1 MGLLR
6 RIDFLALL
14 GAVVALFLGPASGP
28 WWTVTGA
35 TTSRL
40 LTVQV
45 SPFSLQADATGLSAS
60 TFFSV
65 TLGSFTSLLLIL
77 SLIALGASS
86 LHPGTWWSKLTLYF
100 SLCSMTELYLSFL
113 LMYHSALTMLLGAY
127 GILPPYL
134 GTSQLLANIVGLDLN
149 SHRNPLVTASFSLP
163 FYLGFLSIGL
173 ITTSLIVNDIVER
186 RKTREMRGVGAIF
199 TNNSSL

>member
-6 RIDFLALL
+6 RVDVPALL
-14 GAVVALFLGPASGP
+14 GAVVALFPGPASGP

-35 TTSRL
+35 TTSKVL
-40 LTVQV
+40 SVQI
-45 SPFSLQADATGLSAS
+45 SPFYLQADATGISAT

-65 TLGSFTSLLLIL
+65 PLGTFTSLLLIL
-77 SLIALGASS
+77 GLIALGASS
-86 LHPGTWWSKLTLYF
+86 FHPRTWWGKLATYF

-113 LMYHSALTMLLGAY
+113 LMYHGALTMVLGAY
-127 GILPPYL
+127 GILPPYS
-134 GTSQLLANIVGLDLN
+134 GTSHLLANVLGLDLN
-149 SHRNPLVTASFSLP
+149 SHPNPLVTASFSLP

-173 ITTSLIVNDIVER
+173 IATSLIVNDIVER

-199 TNNSSL
+199 TNNS